1 MSGLPRTY
9 EDDPIFDF
17 SEDQIPAREAWLS
30 MGTGGDMSTAFTLGR
45 LTELLEESGD
55 PDSSATVPLEGDI
68 GNVTFEKLGI
78 DSLTLFN
85 TCVEIESI
93 YPVKLSLDD
102 VLAAETPNG
111 LLNLVNQY
119 VGLSA

>member
-1 MSGLPRTY
+1 MT
-9 EDDPIFDF
+9 
-17 SEDQIPAREAWLS
+17 
-30 MGTGGDMSTAFTLGR
+30 TAFTLGR

-55 PDSSATVPLEGDI
+55 PDTSATVPLEGDI
-68 GNVTFEKLGI
+68 GNVPFEELGI

>member
-1 MSGLPRTY
+1 MT
-9 EDDPIFDF
+9 
-17 SEDQIPAREAWLS
+17 
-30 MGTGGDMSTAFTLGR
+30 TAFTLTR
-45 LTELLEESGD
+45 LTEIIEECGD
-55 PDSSATVPLEGDI
+55 PDSSATVPLDGNDI
-68 GNVTFEKLGI
+68 GNVSFEELGI

-111 LLNLVNQY
+111 LLDLVNQY

>member
-1 MSGLPRTY
+1 MT
-9 EDDPIFDF
+9 
-17 SEDQIPAREAWLS
+17 
-30 MGTGGDMSTAFTLGR
+30 TALTLQR
-45 LTELLEESGD
+45 LTELLKETDD

-68 GNVTFEKLGI
+68 GDVKFEDLGI

-111 LLNLVNQY
+111 LLALVSQY
-119 VGLSA
+119 VGLVA

>member
-1 MSGLPRTY
+1 MT
-9 EDDPIFDF
+9 
-17 SEDQIPAREAWLS
+17 
-30 MGTGGDMSTAFTLGR
+30 TALTLQR
-45 LTELLEESGD
+45 LTELLKETDD

-68 GNVTFEKLGI
+68 GDVSFEDLGI

-111 LLNLVNQY
+111 LLALVNQY
-119 VGLSA
+119 VGLVA

>member
-1 MSGLPRTY
+1 MT
-9 EDDPIFDF
+9 
-17 SEDQIPAREAWLS
+17 
-30 MGTGGDMSTAFTLGR
+30 TALTLQR
-45 LTELLEESGD
+45 LTELLKETDD

-68 GNVTFEKLGI
+68 GDVSFEDLGI
-78 DSLTLFN
+78 DSLSLFN

-111 LLNLVNQY
+111 LLALVNQY
-119 VGLSA
+119 VGLVA